1 MNKKKFLLKIVRIIL
16 DDDMIKIED
25 SDFDN
30 FILDEKS
37 YENISIYKTLV
48 FYFR

>member
-48 FYFR
+48 FSFR